1 MYSTAFSMPV
11 VALAAGTLALAPA
24 ATAHATENTS
34 SHGKAT
40 AVVLRTGLDVSL
52 LNKTVDVPLNLS
64 LNDVHAPADAGQ
76 TALTAK
82 LDGVDGGRPFSVL
95 RADVATARATADK
108 HKAEGYVNLVN
119 AQLHVPGLPLI
130 GLIKV
135 GTVTSKATCEA
146 GEHPTAE
153 SNLLGHVVVLGKKV
167 TVSTGGTTKVTVPG
181 VGEVRLELSKREVA
195 SRTAAATALELT
207 VSVNPLNLN
216 VAEVNGTVTLAKAT
230 CESPKGGSSSGG
242 GSDPGPSTGTGT
254 GTGTGSGT
262 KAEAQNVATSEQN
275 LAETGGGSATPYL
288 AAGAAGLLAVGGAVV
303 YAARRRKPATVNV
316 RD

>member
-1 MYSTAFSMPV
+1 MPV

-24 ATAHATENTS
+24 ATAHATGNTS
-34 SHGKAT
+34 SSGKAT

-52 LNKTVDVPLNLS
+52 LNNTVDVPLNLS

-76 TALTAK
+76 TALIAK
-82 LDGVDGGRPFSVL
+82 LDGVDGGKPFSVV

-119 AQLHVPGLPLI
+119 AQVHVPGLPLI

-135 GTVTSKATCEA
+135 GTVTSRATCEA
-146 GEHPTAE
+146 GKQPTAE
-153 SNLLGHVVVLGKKV
+153 SNLLGHVAVLGKRV

-181 VGEVRLELSKREVA
+181 VGEVRLDLSKREVT

-230 CESPKGGSSSGG
+230 CESPKAGSSTGGSSDPSPGTSTG
-242 GSDPGPSTGTGT
+242 AGSGTGT
-254 GTGTGSGT
+254 GTGT
-262 KAEAQNVATSEQN
+262 KAKAQNVATSEQN
-275 LAETGGGSATPYL
+275 LAETGGSSATPYL
-288 AAGAAGLLAVGGAVV
+288 AAGAAGLLAIGGAVV

>member
-1 MYSTAFSMPV
+1 MPV

-24 ATAHATENTS
+24 ATAHATGNTS
-34 SHGKAT
+34 SSGKAT

-52 LNKTVDVPLNLS
+52 LNNTVDVPLNLS

-76 TALTAK
+76 TALIAK
-82 LDGVDGGRPFSVL
+82 LDGVDGGKPFSVV

-119 AQLHVPGLPLI
+119 AQVHVPGLPLI

-135 GTVTSKATCEA
+135 GTVTSRATCEA
-146 GEHPTAE
+146 GKQPTAE
-153 SNLLGHVVVLGKKV
+153 SNLLGHVAVLGKRV

-181 VGEVRLELSKREVA
+181 VGEVRLDLSKREVT

-230 CESPKGGSSSGG
+230 CESPKAGSSTGGSSDPSPGTSTG
-242 GSDPGPSTGTGT
+242 AGSGTGT
-254 GTGTGSGT
+254 GT
-262 KAEAQNVATSEQN
+262 KAKAQNVATSGQN
-275 LAETGGGSATPYL
+275 LAETGGSSATPYL
-288 AAGAAGLLAVGGAVV
+288 AAGAAGLLAIGGAVV